1 MRTPGRRGWRA
12 VAGYRVLVLLATVHR
27 SAISLDVTLVDVADH
42 NTKLS
47 LKHAKHHQKV
57 GTCAATHLVWVLCLF
72 DL

>member
-12 VAGYRVLVLLATVHR
+12 VAGDRVLVLLATVHR

-47 LKHAKHHQKV
+47 LKHAKHHQ
-57 GTCAATHLVWVLCLF
+57 
-72 DL
+72 